1 MFSQEKK
8 NRPNPENTKEQSK
21 IAHGTKIHGNIEAQ
35 GGFRIDGYVEGSLI
49 TPGRVV
55 IGKDGVIDGSL
66 QCQQA
71 DVEGEITGKI
81 IVTDL
86 LSLKATAHIS
96 GEAEVGRLAVEPGAT
111 FDVNCTMNL
120 GVKDMKKG
128 NAKKS
133 A

>member
-1 MFSQEKK
+1 MFAQEKK
-8 NRPNPENTKEQSK
+8 NRSNPENTKEQSK
-21 IAHGTKIHGNIEAQ
+21 IAHGTKFVGDIEAQ
-35 GGFRIDGYVEGSLI
+35 GGFRIDGYVEGNLK
-49 TPGRVV
+49 THGRVV

-71 DVEGEITGKI
+71 DVQGKITGKL

-96 GEAEVGRLAVEPGAT
+96 GEAEVGKLAVEPGAT
-111 FDVNCTMNL
+111 FNVNCTMSI
-120 GVKDMKKG
+120 GVKQMKKDD
-128 NAKKS
+128 AKKS